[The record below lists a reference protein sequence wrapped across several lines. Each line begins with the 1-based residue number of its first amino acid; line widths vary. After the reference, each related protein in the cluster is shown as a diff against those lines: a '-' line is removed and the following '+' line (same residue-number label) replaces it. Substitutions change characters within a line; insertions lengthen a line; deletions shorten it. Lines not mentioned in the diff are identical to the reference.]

1 MQLWGS
7 WAGSSLR
14 HQCHAEKTA
23 QLWKGLSGGRSPHFS
38 STARKPRTSPERS
51 ALDRGRY
58 GHGLATLSA
67 HQTATAL
74 PKLLQKQALERRCG
88 SFHHCVLGSRALP
101 SREVRH
107 QHSGCT
113 NSCILRVCFQLSA
126 LHWPPNGHWVSSFNL
141 FVLHWFMFPPI
152 LQPKALMSWTPK
164 LHLMPWFNPQGVHMI
179 SSLLILKTVGLSLRN
194 VTNSTTN
201 RNKFRRNLSIPCSPW
216 SCMVVWSHERRDKF
230 KSANPFV
237 HHRKQHSSFASSRVQ
252 ATKIMNG
259 FLSAEMS
266 MNFTSGVEMTPGQ
279 SKVMSV
285 LFDFSRP
292 GML

>member
-1 MQLWGS
+1 MAW
-7 WAGSSLR
+7 R
-14 HQCHAEKTA
+14 
-23 QLWKGLSGGRSPHFS
+23 
-38 STARKPRTSPERS
+38 RS
-51 ALDRGRY
+51 AHTKLQLPSQNCYKSKPWSVDVAAFTTVSLGA
-58 GHGLATLSA
+58 GHFHPEKSGINTPAAATLA
-67 HQTATAL
+67 Y
-74 PKLLQKQALERRCG
+74 LEY
-88 SFHHCVLGSRALP
+88 V
-101 SREVRH
+101 
-107 QHSGCT
+107 
-113 NSCILRVCFQLSA
+113 FQLSA